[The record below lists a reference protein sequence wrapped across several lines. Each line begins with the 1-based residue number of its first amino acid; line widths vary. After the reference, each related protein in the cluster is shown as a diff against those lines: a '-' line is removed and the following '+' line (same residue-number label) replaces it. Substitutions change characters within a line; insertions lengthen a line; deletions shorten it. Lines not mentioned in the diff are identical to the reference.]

1 MRKLCCVLAAV
12 TSLAFSA
19 PSSAAADQSYPP
31 SDPDSQLCHD
41 SFESHDYRRA
51 ADACRVSTESYA
63 QSRESQRPGS
73 QAADLYGM
81 YEAAD
86 EWLLSDVY
94 LHGGKPIFGRSY
106 RTQAYQAGLQA
117 YTLATLIIKPYPESY
132 ASLADWQR
140 AVALYALRI
149 RGDLLT
155 IFPALWCEV
164 PRLALDETFTSPDG
178 TRHRAAECI
187 R

>member
-1 MRKLCCVLAAV
+1 MTKICATAALPALLA
-12 TSLAFSA
+12 LATPA
-19 PSSAAADQSYPP
+19 LADQSYPP
-31 SDPDSQLCHD
+31 SDPHSKLCHD
-41 SFESHDYRRA
+41 SFENRDYQRA
-51 ADACRVSTESYA
+51 ADACRSSTASYE
-63 QSRESQRPGS
+63 QSRQSQQPGS

-94 LHGGKPIFGRSY
+94 LHGGEQTFGTTY
-106 RTQAYQAGLQA
+106 RTEAYQAGLEA

-132 ASLADWQR
+132 TSLADWQR

-155 IFPALWCEV
+155 VFPTMWCEV
-164 PRLALDETFTSPDG
+164 PRLAADETFVAPDG
-178 TRHRAAECI
+178 TRHSATDCAH
-187 R
+187 